1 VSEPAVPWWGVLSA
15 AAAPVLLIGG
25 WTVAASR
32 QRGRFDPVVET
43 ISALAARGATDR
55 AIMTAALT
63 GLGVC
68 HLVTA
73 LSLRPAATAGRVVL
87 GAGGL
92 ATLLVAAF
100 PLPADDSGSTP
111 HGLAAG
117 TAFVALAV
125 WPALAVRRSPLAR
138 RFVTYTDG
146 TAGSPFRPGVAVPA
160 AAVLVGLLTW
170 FGAELAADRGLVGLS
185 ERAAAGA
192 QAIWPLATVVLIRR
206 ATKRRTGR
214 RP

>member
-1 VSEPAVPWWGVLSA
+1 VTHPPVPWWGLVSA
-15 AAAPVLLIGG
+15 TAAPVLLIGG
-25 WTVAASR
+25 WTVAAAH
-32 QRGRFDPVVET
+32 QRGGFDPVVET

-55 AIMTAALT
+55 WIMTAALT

-68 HLVTA
+68 HVVTA
-73 LSLRPAATAGRVVL
+73 LSLRPARTVGRVAL

-100 PLPADDSGSTP
+100 PLPADDSGSTA

-117 TAFVALAV
+117 TSFLALAV
-125 WPALAVRRSPLAR
+125 WPALAIR
-138 RFVTYTDG
+138 
-146 TAGSPFRPGVAVPA
+146 GSAHAATVLRPAVALPA
-160 AAVLVGLLTW
+160 AAVLLGLVTW

-192 QAIWPLATVVLIRR
+192 QAIWPLATVVLARR
-206 ATKRRTGR
+206 GAATTRRKGR
-214 RP
+214 HR

>member
-1 VSEPAVPWWGVLSA
+1 VTHPPVPWWGLVSA
-15 AAAPVLLIGG
+15 TAAPVLLIGG
-25 WTVAASR
+25 WTAAAAH
-32 QRGRFDPVVET
+32 QHGGFDPVVET

-55 AIMTAALT
+55 WIMTAALT

-68 HLVTA
+68 HVVTA
-73 LSLRPAATAGRVVL
+73 LSLRPARTVGRVAL

-100 PLPADDSGSTP
+100 PLPADDSGSTA

-117 TAFVALAV
+117 TSFLALAV
-125 WPALAVRRSPLAR
+125 WPALAIR
-138 RFVTYTDG
+138 
-146 TAGSPFRPGVAVPA
+146 GSAHAATVLRPAVALPA
-160 AAVLVGLLTW
+160 AAVLLGLVTW

-192 QAIWPLATVVLIRR
+192 QAIWPLATVVLARR
-206 ATKRRTGR
+206 GAATTRRKGR
-214 RP
+214 HR

>member
-15 AAAPVLLIGG
+15 AAAPLLLIGG
-25 WTVAASR
+25 WTVAAAQ

-55 AIMTAALT
+55 WIMTAALT

-87 GAGGL
+87 GVGGL

-100 PLPADDSGSTP
+100 PLPADDSGSKP

-117 TAFVALAV
+117 TAFVALSV
-125 WPALAVRRSPLAR
+125 WPALAARRSAR
-138 RFVTYTDG
+138 APAVV
-146 TAGSPFRPGVAVPA
+146 RPTVAVPA
-160 AAVLVGLLTW
+160 AAVLVVLLTW

-192 QAIWPLATVVLIRR
+192 QALWPLAAVVLIRR
-206 ATKRRTGR
+206 DRATRRR
-214 RP
+214 RQ